1 MKKLAGIIAIIALLV
16 IVCTCS
22 VACMSGVSTNSSDYR
37 SRLEGKGY
45 TVTNIDVSLVQK
57 DMEWGL
63 YSTHN
68 SDYVTVALFKN
79 EDDAKEAEQESKD
92 SNFSTYRSGKL
103 VIAGTEQGVKD
114 ARG

>member
-1 MKKLAGIIAIIALLV
+1 MRKLAGIIAIIALLV

-22 VACMSGVSTNSSDYR
+22 VACLNSVSTNSADYR

-63 YSTHN
+63 YATHDGD
-68 SDYVTVALFKN
+68 SVTVALFKN
-79 EDDAKEAEQESKD
+79 EDDAKEAEQESKE
-92 SNFSTYRSGKL
+92 SNFNTYRSGKL
-103 VIAGTEQGVKD
+103 VMAGTEQGVKD

>member
-1 MKKLAGIIAIIALLV
+1 MRKLAGIIAIIALLV

-22 VACMSGVSTNSSDYR
+22 VACLNSVSTNSADYR

-63 YSTHN
+63 YATHDGD
-68 SDYVTVALFKN
+68 SVTVALFKN
-79 EDDAKEAEQESKD
+79 EDDAKETQV
-92 SNFSTYRSGKL
+92 SGMEFVRQGK
-103 VIAGTEQGVKD
+103 ICIYGTTQGVKD
-114 ARG
+114 AK